1 MHWAKELVLCVS
13 VSPLLEHGHPFR
25 PGWYVLC
32 GNWDREDPCECP
44 ENLIF
49 QMRMPY
55 EYGRLFSSHLSSLRV
70 KESRTLGPRQVQE
83 TIHTDGETR
92 LSGVTQVGG
101 EEKWGFV
108 LGSFSVSLSKSLL
121 LPVQYQVLC
130 RAQRKCITQPLPSRN
145 IVLGTKTGNRSLAIN
160 STNIY

>member
-55 EYGRLFSSHLSSLRV
+55 EYGRPFSSHLSSLRV
-70 KESRTLGPRQVQE
+70 KESRTLGPRQDQE

-108 LGSFSVSLSKSLL
+108 LGSFIHLFVLRFTQQIFVAARSVPGSLQGAEEMHYTALALKEHSL
-121 LPVQYQVLC
+121 
-130 RAQRKCITQPLPSRN
+130 RN
-145 IVLGTKTGNRSLAIN
+145 KNR
-160 STNIY
+160 

>member
-32 GNWDREDPCECP
+32 GNWDREDPCEYP

-55 EYGRLFSSHLSSLRV
+55 EYGRPFSSHLSSLRV

-92 LSGVTQVGG
+92 LSGVMQVEG

-108 LGSFSVSLSKSLL
+108 LRFTQQIFVAARSVPGSLQGAEEMHYTALALKEHSL
-121 LPVQYQVLC
+121 
-130 RAQRKCITQPLPSRN
+130 RN
-145 IVLGTKTGNRSLAIN
+145 KNR
-160 STNIY
+160 